1 MCAVKPKWEWAGQ
14 ADRGGSA
21 LKHVP
26 QQAIQQ
32 EYYSRTTGGDAVFE
46 VRGIRLGSSAGLS
59 RQTIAGKWIGDLSRD
74 GPLAR
79 AGKLAAQ
86 WTRSMSGSFQVL
98 SKKARC
104 GP

>member
-1 MCAVKPKWEWAGQ
+1 MALLSNMFPNRRFNRSTTPARLAEMQYLKCAVFVW
-14 ADRGGSA
+14 
-21 LKHVP
+21 V
-26 QQAIQQ
+26 
-32 EYYSRTTGGDAVFE
+32 V
-46 VRGIRLGSSAGLS
+46 GLS
-59 RQTIAGKWIGDLSRD
+59 RHTIAGKWIGDLSRD

-98 SKKARC
+98 SKKACC